1 MGGWGS
7 GVGGAGLGTGNFT
20 PGTGGCEGGGEGGA
34 TVVAVGRTRLIRRTA
49 CRAGEIQL
57 GPTRLAEF
65 CPRAVRLLTVRTLHK
80 EFLQDSGRQSLLFE
94 EVIEFPHRQAQLIRD
109 GAKRQFPPLI
119 ASVQMTQYLLIAT
132 FDKVTNHGSL
142 GGMLPCYDAANVFCD
157 AVINYC
163 VDADGHL

>member
-1 MGGWGS
+1 
-7 GVGGAGLGTGNFT
+7 
-20 PGTGGCEGGGEGGA
+20 
-34 TVVAVGRTRLIRRTA
+34 
-49 CRAGEIQL
+49 
-57 GPTRLAEF
+57 
-65 CPRAVRLLTVRTLHK
+65 

-163 VDADGHL
+163 VDADGHLYITPSSRRNECSTRPVSIRVLISTASG